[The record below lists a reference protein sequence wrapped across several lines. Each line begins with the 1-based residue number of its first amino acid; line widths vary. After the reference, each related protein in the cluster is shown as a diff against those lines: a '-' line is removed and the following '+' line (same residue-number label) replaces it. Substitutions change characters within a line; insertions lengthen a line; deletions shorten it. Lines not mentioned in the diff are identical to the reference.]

1 MQLLPKDS
9 IFDRAAA
16 AATLHPPPNQHS
28 PALLVSTIPRV
39 QSWARTPLWKRAEYL
54 HRVAAIMRANAQ
66 PIADVLVKEVAKP
79 ASDAYTG
86 GCEALSGQAS
96 MRMRTPLPLPLPL
109 PLHC

>member
-1 MQLLPKDS
+1 MTPH
-9 IFDRAAA
+9 AAA
-16 AATLHPPPNQHS
+16 AQRPHLWPRCCRHPTTSRSTTLSLSS
-28 PALLVSTIPRV
+28 PFPSHAFPCV

-86 GCEALSGQAS
+86 DK
-96 MRMRTPLPLPLPL
+96 RLPSVL
-109 PLHC
+109 

>member
-1 MQLLPKDS
+1 MVALLPLP
-9 IFDRAAA
+9 F
-16 AATLHPPPNQHS
+16 TLPTTRCCSLPPTPVRS
-28 PALLVSTIPRV
+28 LPAPVCV

-86 GCEALSGQAS
+86 D
-96 MRMRTPLPLPLPL
+96 
-109 PLHC
+109 